1 MADRYRRVGIVTASE
16 LTEQVTWT
24 TDQGDELTSQPG
36 DFWVVDAAGAGRG
49 VARSRFA
56 DLYEP
61 TDVPGRFRRRGTVT
75 GRRVRARE
83 VVPTLEGPAVAEPGM
98 WVLTDDHGDS
108 WPVTDDYLRQHYRR
122 ETPALD
128 RARPQRPGTAIA
140 PPDA

>member
-1 MADRYRRVGIVTASE
+1 MADRYERVGFVTAAE
-16 LTEQVTWT
+16 LTVQRTWT

-49 VARSRFA
+49 VARDRFA

-61 TDVPGRFRRRGTVT
+61 TGVPGRYRRRGTVT
-75 GRRVRARE
+75 ARRVRSRE
-83 VVPTLEGPAVAEPGM
+83 TVPTLEGPAVAEPGM

-108 WPVTDDYLRQHYRR
+108 WPVTDAYLRQHYRR
-122 ETPALD
+122 EAPALD
-128 RARPQRPGTAIA
+128 RTRPDPSGQAVE